1 MSMFGI
7 ETGIFILENK
17 VSIYIYIYI
26 SAADGPAAAVL
37 IVYDKWVLLFHG
49 EEFQLPVPP

>member
-17 VSIYIYIYI
+17 VNIYI